1 MSNEIIKESVGGGT
15 TGTGGIAVRTDGP
28 GISSKQQQSLQQFLR
43 KFSNRVANKY
53 NYHKVETPFPITVNE
68 AFDIQDVLSRLR
80 GIEGKKISPTD
91 NATYGVEDDKG
102 NVMKITVRKD
112 QAPEFETVLAHELAA
127 IDSFS
132 VTGNAGKEVS
142 MAELLFNLKDKFDII
157 DVDFPKIPTDVV
169 YNADQATY
177 NVNDKSPANDMVSDD
192 QTNLDNA
199 GMGETDDL
207 GDISD
212 PNAPFDLSTMGD
224 EGTEAPADELDVL
237 DEPEGDAEG
246 VEEFVEPTESSEG
259 SILDRV
265 LDMLKAQAEAQTAQA
280 NAEAEKYRADQAEYS
295 ARAAQATVAQQE
307 ELARMELEMD
317 KQKDQEKQ
325 AKKLADIA
333 RFRVQQASGIKE
345 SDSGETAQMV
355 RRMMQQLPMKWQVQP
370 NDDAETRSYKQRQM
384 ANEMRELQA
393 RMRTARLRDQR
404 RKELQTKDSQNQRD
418 QNRNDQNQNQNNQQ
432 QPNQGNN
439 QTDVDR

>member
-1 MSNEIIKESVGGGT
+1 
-15 TGTGGIAVRTDGP
+15 
-28 GISSKQQQSLQQFLR
+28 
-43 KFSNRVANKY
+43 
-53 NYHKVETPFPITVNE
+53 
-68 AFDIQDVLSRLR
+68 
-80 GIEGKKISPTD
+80 
-91 NATYGVEDDKG
+91 
-102 NVMKITVRKD
+102 
-112 QAPEFETVLAHELAA
+112 
-127 IDSFS
+127 
-132 VTGNAGKEVS
+132 